1 MNLADFPTIRVAAV
15 DLNGQLRGKRM
26 PGTAGAKLDQGGARM
41 PFSALNLDITGA
53 DIEGSPLV
61 FASGDADGVLLPTGR
76 GAVPMPWLE
85 SASALV
91 PMWMF
96 TDDRAPCEGDPRH
109 ALDRVL
115 DRYAERGW
123 SVLAAIE
130 LEFYLAEAT
139 GEGIAA
145 PRPPQG
151 GGRLDRAEIL
161 SLAGL
166 DAFDGFFT
174 ALYQA
179 AKAMGID
186 AQTSIAE
193 AGVGQYEIN
202 LNHTGAM
209 RAADD
214 AVLFKHMV
222 KGLARVHGMAATFM
236 AKPYP
241 DQPGNGAHVHFS
253 VVDETGTNIFDDGTE
268 TGNDTLRHAVGGRLK
283 GMVETSLL
291 FLPHGASYD
300 RLAPGAHAPTAIGW
314 GYENRTAAILIPGGS
329 PRARRIEH
337 RVAGGDICPYLMLA
351 GVLGAAMIGIEDGA
365 QPPEPLTG
373 NAYDA
378 DLPQI
383 PTSWDAAIDALEAS
397 AMSRRIFPEMLIENL
412 VLTKRQEAAIMA
424 DCSAQDRLRIYLER
438 V

>member
-26 PGTAGAKLDQGGARM
+26 PGSAGAKLDQGGART
-41 PFSALNLDITGA
+41 PLSALNLDITGA

-61 FASGDADGVLLPTGR
+61 FASGDADGTLLPTGR

-85 SASALV
+85 TASALV

-96 TDDRAPCEGDPRH
+96 TDDGAPFDGDPRH
-109 ALDRVL
+109 ALNRVL

-130 LEFYLAEAT
+130 LEFYLAEPT
-139 GEGIAA
+139 DDGIAA
-145 PRPPQG
+145 PHPPQG
-151 GGRLDRAEIL
+151 GRRLDRTEIL
-161 SLAGL
+161 SLAEL

-174 ALYQA
+174 AFYRASL
-179 AKAMGID
+179 AMGID

-193 AGVGQYEIN
+193 AGVGQFEIN
-202 LNHTGAM
+202 LHHTDAR

-222 KGLARVHGMAATFM
+222 KGLARAHGMVATFM
-236 AKPYP
+236 AKPYA

-253 VVDETGTNIFDDGTE
+253 VIDTAGRNVFDDGTG
-268 TGNDTLRHAVGGRLK
+268 TGNDRLRHAVGGCLI
-283 GMVETSLL
+283 GMAETSLL

-300 RLAPGAHAPTAIGW
+300 RLAPGSHAPTAIGW
-314 GYENRTAAILIPGGS
+314 GYENRTAAVRIPGGS
-329 PRARRIEH
+329 SRARRIEH

-351 GVLGAAMIGIEDGA
+351 GVLGAAMIGIEDGIL
-365 QPPEPLTG
+365 PPEPLTG

-378 DLPQI
+378 DLPHI
-383 PTSWDAAIDALEAS
+383 PNSWNAAIDAFETS
-397 AMSRRIFPEMLIENL
+397 AMSRRIFPDMLIENL

-424 DCSAQDRLRIYLER
+424 DCSARNRLRIYLER